1 MDPLQKAVLRKAAFR
16 LVPILTLAYLLNFL
30 DRTNISF
37 AALTMNKQI
46 GLSATQFGYGAGIFF
61 IGYCAFEIPSN
72 LALYR
77 FGARRWIARIM
88 ITWGIASAATA
99 LVVGP
104 DSFYIARFVLGVSE
118 AGFFPGVIFYL
129 SIWFPAQYRAHMLA
143 WFLVAIP
150 ASSVL
155 GGPICGGLMELDGL
169 LGLAGWQWLFIAL
182 GLPSVLVGIAILY
195 VLTDRPQDAAW
206 LAPAERDTLVKM
218 LEAEPRDRAKS
229 AVLPAVK
236 DTRVLILAL
245 IQFGF
250 TLGSYGLGIWLPQI
264 IKGYGLANLTV
275 TFVSAIPYLF
285 ASLGMIL
292 WARGV
297 DRSGKKIANLAVA
310 CLLGAV
316 GMAIFVATGSL
327 VVSLIGATVALVGVS
342 SARAIFWTVPTRFLT
357 GSGAAGGLAF
367 INSIGLIGGFVGPS
381 MMGWLKDVTG
391 SFVVGS
397 LAMAGIL
404 VVATLLSVSL
414 KLVIKQE

>member
-1 MDPLQKAVLRKAAFR
+1 
-16 LVPILTLAYLLNFL
+16 
-30 DRTNISF
+30 
-37 AALTMNKQI
+37 
-46 GLSATQFGYGAGIFF
+46 
-61 IGYCAFEIPSN
+61 
-72 LALYR
+72 
-77 FGARRWIARIM
+77 
-88 ITWGIASAATA
+88 
-99 LVVGP
+99 
-104 DSFYIARFVLGVSE
+104 
-118 AGFFPGVIFYL
+118 
-129 SIWFPAQYRAHMLA
+129 
-143 WFLVAIP
+143 
-150 ASSVL
+150 
-155 GGPICGGLMELDGL
+155 MELDGL
-169 LGLAGWQWLFIAL
+169 LGLTGWQWLFITL

-195 VLTDRPQDAAW
+195 VLADRPQDAAW
-206 LAPAERDTLVKM
+206 LAPAERDSLVKM

-229 AVLPAVK
+229 AVLPAIK

-275 TFVSAIPYLF
+275 AFVSAIPYLF
-285 ASLGMIL
+285 AALGMIL
-292 WARGV
+292 WAWRV
-297 DRSGKKIANLAVA
+297 DRSGKKIANLTVA

-316 GMAIFVATGSL
+316 GMVIFVTTGSL
-327 VVSLIGATVALVGVS
+327 VVSLIGATVALVGVT

-381 MMGWLKDVTG
+381 MMGWLKDATG
-391 SFVVGS
+391 SFLVGS